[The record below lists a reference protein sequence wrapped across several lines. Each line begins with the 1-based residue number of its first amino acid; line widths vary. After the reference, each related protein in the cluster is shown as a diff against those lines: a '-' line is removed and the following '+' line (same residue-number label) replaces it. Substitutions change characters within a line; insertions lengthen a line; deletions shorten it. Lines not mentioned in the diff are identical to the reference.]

1 MNYYERHRKRMQAE
15 EAHTRKMRKSANRSS
30 ILVCCAG
37 MIIIALIGA
46 NSPAHSKNGGSETSA
61 AASTPSAASAGR
73 LQQSSAP
80 VLTESV
86 KQALASDWRLMLI
99 NRQHKLPANYAV
111 TLYRRG
117 DGFRVDERIEPQLE
131 QMISAAQNAGIQLV
145 LSSGYRSISEQQ
157 KLYHAESFAQAAPVP
172 VQPAGYSEHHTGLAV
187 DIVTPSYRSLNAG
200 FARTAA
206 AKWLSS
212 NAWKYGFIQRYQK
225 GKESVTGVVYEPW
238 HYRYVSTEYAEKMQ
252 HSGMCLEEYRR
263 ALGI

>member
-1 MNYYERHRKRMQAE
+1 MNYYERHRKQMQAE
-15 EAHTRKMRKSANRSS
+15 ETRTRKMRKSANRAS
-30 ILVCCAG
+30 IFVCCAG
-37 MIIIALIGA
+37 MIIIALMGA
-46 NSPAHSKNGGSETSA
+46 NSPVHSKDGGSSASA
-61 AASTPSAASAGR
+61 AASTLSASR
-73 LQQSSAP
+73 PQQSSAL
-80 VLTESV
+80 VLTENA
-86 KQALASDWRLMLI
+86 KKALASDWHLMLI
-99 NRQHKLPANYAV
+99 NRQHKLPADFAV

-117 DGFRVDERIEPQLE
+117 DGFRVDKRIEPQLE
-131 QMISAAQNAGIQLV
+131 QMISAAQTAGIQLV

-157 KLYHAESFAQAAPVP
+157 KLYHAESFAPGAPVS

-200 FARTAA
+200 FAGTAA

-225 GKESVTGVVYEPW
+225 EKESVTGVIYEPW
-238 HYRYVSTEYAEKMQ
+238 HYRYVGTEYAEKMQ